1 MQVILR
7 DRIENLG
14 NAGDVVD
21 VKPGYGRN
29 YLIPKGLAYE
39 ASPANVR
46 RMEAERAAQGR
57 KRRRDAGRGAQ
68 AGQRAMEG
76 VSLTFNARAGQEGK
90 LFGSITSATSPTSWR
105 SRGCRSTAAR
115 SSWTSPSSRW
125 ACTASPCACTRR
137 CARRSRSGSSPRSS
151 PRADSV
157 NDGRGGGFPVRRPP
171 LRACGGCEPAPDLP
185 AWAPGRK
192 LRRRARSRPATDFSD
207 RIG

>member
-57 KRRRDAGRGAQ
+57 KDAETLNEARQQ
-68 AGQRAMEG
+68 ASAIEG

-90 LFGSITSATSPTSWR
+90 LFGSITSGDIADKLAEQ
-105 SRGCRSTAAR
+105 GIQID
-115 SSWTSPSSRW
+115 
-125 ACTASPCACTRR
+125 RR
-137 CARRSRSGSSPRSS
+137 QIELDEPIKSLGVH
-151 PRADSV
+151 SV
-157 NDGRGGGFPVRRPP
+157 PVRLHTQVRPEIKVWVI
-171 LRACGGCEPAPDLP
+171 AEE
-185 AWAPGRK
+185 
-192 LRRRARSRPATDFSD
+192 
-207 RIG
+207 

>member
-14 NAGDVVD
+14 DAGDVVD

-57 KRRRDAGRGAQ
+57 KEAETLGEARKQ
-68 AGQRAMEG
+68 AGAIEG

-90 LFGSITSATSPTSWR
+90 LFGSITSGDIADKLAEQGITLD
-105 SRGCRSTAAR
+105 
-115 SSWTSPSSRW
+115 
-125 ACTASPCACTRR
+125 RR
-137 CARRSRSGSSPRSS
+137 QIELDEPIKSLGVH
-151 PRADSV
+151 SV
-157 NDGRGGGFPVRRPP
+157 PVRLHTQVRPEIKVWVI
-171 LRACGGCEPAPDLP
+171 AEE
-185 AWAPGRK
+185 
-192 LRRRARSRPATDFSD
+192 
-207 RIG
+207 